1 MIKSICLLPLL
12 LLYMTTLV
20 YATAPCKLRVY
31 LARAEQTDEHGR
43 KCWDTVKV
51 PACGG
56 RCDSREVSEPYTNNF
71 IIINFTY
78 NWAMW

>member
-1 MIKSICLLPLL
+1 MLKSMCLIPLL
-12 LLYMTTLV
+12 ILYISTLV

-56 RCDSREVSEPYTNNF
+56 RCDSREVSEPYTNTF
-71 IIINFTY
+71 IIINFT
-78 NWAMW
+78 